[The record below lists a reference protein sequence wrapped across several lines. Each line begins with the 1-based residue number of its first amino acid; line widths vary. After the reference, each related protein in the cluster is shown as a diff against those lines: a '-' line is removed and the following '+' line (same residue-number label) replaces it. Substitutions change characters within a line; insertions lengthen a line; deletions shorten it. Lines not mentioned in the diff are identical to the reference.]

1 MDYKLSQKVI
11 ITNKSGLHA
20 RPAAKIA
27 RIAQEAHH
35 DVSISHGSSKA
46 DASSIIDILS
56 LACPLGAKIKLKIHS
71 KKDVSVLKE
80 LIQLFETGFGE

>member
-1 MDYKLSQKVI
+1 MDCKLSEKVI
-11 ITNKSGLHA
+11 ITNKLGLHA

-27 RIAQEAHH
+27 NIAQEAHH
-35 DVSISHGSSKA
+35 EISILHGENKA

-56 LACPLGAKIKLKIHS
+56 LACPAGAKIKLEIHS
-71 KKDVSVLKE
+71 EKDANILKE